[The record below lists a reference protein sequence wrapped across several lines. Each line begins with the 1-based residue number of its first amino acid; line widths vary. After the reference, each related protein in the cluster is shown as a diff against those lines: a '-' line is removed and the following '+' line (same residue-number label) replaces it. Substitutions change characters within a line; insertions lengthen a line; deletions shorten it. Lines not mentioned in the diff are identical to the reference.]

1 MTETNLSQAMRPHGV
16 LGRIFAAL
24 MERLNEG
31 SYRWAIDALKDTPP
45 KSLYEIGFGTGRFL
59 ELAAS
64 KLKVRRLRGVDP
76 AELMVGM
83 AANRLRK
90 FAKACEIEVRTGDDA
105 ATYWP
110 TETFEAVAAI
120 HSFQFWSDPANT
132 LARLRTQLAPHG
144 KLVLILRNHGRNPPA
159 WLPNPISR
167 SGNEVVGT
175 RAALAAAQ
183 FALVID
189 QPIDTASHGLVAR
202 PE

>member
-1 MTETNLSQAMRPHGV
+1 MTETNLSQAMRPHGL

-24 MERLNEG
+24 MERMNEG
-31 SYRWAIDALKDTPP
+31 SYRWAINRLQDAPP

-76 AELMVGM
+76 AELMVAM
-83 AANRLRK
+83 AARRLRK
-90 FAKACEIEVRTGDDA
+90 HAKSCEVDVRAGDDTA
-105 ATYWP
+105 AYWP
-110 TETFEAVAAI
+110 TEAFEAVAAI

-132 LARLRTQLAPHG
+132 LTRLRTQLAPQG

-167 SGNEVVGT
+167 SGREVENT
-175 RAALAAAQ
+175 KAALAAVR
-183 FALVID
+183 FALLADKRID
-189 QPIDTASHGLVAR
+189 SASHGLVAR